1 MVPGL
6 LVECGLPDVRLWYS
20 TVKRGAQTLP
30 AVKVILH
37 EIAEVRN
44 MRKQNPG
51 ESCDALFMALMPVT
65 VSECSTC
72 SIVAAE
78 TRHGFSAEA
87 RYISAETTIIPGC
100 SARSPVSGYV

>member
-51 ESCDALFMALMPVT
+51 ESCD
-65 VSECSTC
+65 E
-72 SIVAAE
+72 
-78 TRHGFSAEA
+78 
-87 RYISAETTIIPGC
+87 
-100 SARSPVSGYV
+100 